1 MNSSKK
7 LSLNSGIALFLGF
20 ITSLI
25 LSLVLTIAYSQDTQ
39 SESESAVVEELVATH
54 SILADRSE
62 ASFSIFEILLGND
75 KTVVGTTS
83 LVTGDVSFDI
93 NNPQAT
99 QLGPIIIDARSFETD
114 DRRRNGAI
122 QRRVL
127 NTSQEG
133 NEFITFAATA
143 IDGLPESVAIGDS
156 FEVMITGDLTIVGTT
171 LEEVFT
177 VNVTVNSETELE
189 GAGTATILHKNYE
202 LNIPKVPVVS
212 FVADEL
218 TLEIAFV
225 AGVPETTE

>member
-1 MNSSKK
+1 MKIFKFRIVEPAYVLASI
-7 LSLNSGIALFLGF
+7 LLLTGALGL
-20 ITSLI
+20 
-25 LSLVLTIAYSQDTQ
+25 AQEQ
-39 SESESAVVEELVATH
+39 EESAQEELVATH
-54 SILADRSE
+54 SIIVEQSE
-62 ASFSIFEILLGND
+62 AQFSIFEILLGND
-75 KTVVGTTS
+75 KTVIGTTN
-83 LVTGDVSFDI
+83 LVSGDLSFDLA
-93 NNPQAT
+93 NPQVA
-99 QLGPIIIDARSFETD
+99 QLGPIVIDARGFETD

-133 NEFITFAATA
+133 NEFITFAATK
-143 IDGLPESVAIGDS
+143 IEGLPETVAVGDS
-156 FEVMITGDLTIVGTT
+156 FELMITGDLTLVGTT

-189 GAGTATILHKNYE
+189 GSGTATILHKNYD

-225 AGVPETTE
+225 AGVAETTE